1 MEWVSFADLSITDF
15 KATLA
20 TEMYSPSQCRNGRSR
35 LGIIGSNTLLINM
48 VSFCDIMLRKK
59 THIELQ
65 DDEDDED
72 SDDEGG
78 DDAMKKRNDAPHVIK
93 NDTEFGWPLIPKRGD
108 MTLDQLKRVIRA
120 YVTATYRE

>member
-1 MEWVSFADLSITDF
+1 
-15 KATLA
+15 
-20 TEMYSPSQCRNGRSR
+20 
-35 LGIIGSNTLLINM
+35 M
-48 VSFCDIMLRKK
+48 VSFCDIMLRKR

-78 DDAMKKRNDAPHVIK
+78 DDTMKKRNDAPHVIK

-108 MTLDQLKRVIRA
+108 MTLDQLKHITQSTITLYKGHLTLTSDPSEGAGPCEPNIIMRA
-120 YVTATYRE
+120 IKGPGPL